1 MREKIGLYIKSKT
14 KINFVLIT
22 TFLVYLLSVKGIICG
37 NDYSQI
43 LLTKSIVK
51 RKSFEISLDE
61 AIATQGDIAL
71 VNGKYYIDKPPGLS
85 FLAVPMYFLGKFIGF
100 PVYFAILTSV
110 ILGTLLIFLFYKLS
124 LQFNTEE
131 KEAITNSF
139 SLASATLIFV
149 YLYILQLSLGM

>member
-43 LLTKSIVK
+43 LTKSIVK

-61 AIATQGDIAL
+61 AIAT
-71 VNGKYYIDKPPGLS
+71 
-85 FLAVPMYFLGKFIGF
+85 
-100 PVYFAILTSV
+100 
-110 ILGTLLIFLFYKLS
+110 
-124 LQFNTEE
+124 
-131 KEAITNSF
+131 
-139 SLASATLIFV
+139 
-149 YLYILQLSLGM
+149 